1 MYALQ
6 FLIPICLSVFG
17 HVDNMS
23 LVDLVKQSAAKL
35 NPQFAKALPS
45 TETETSNRQNS
56 AIQAPT
62 LESSRQEGIGETFR
76 RTFQPDPISVLP
88 EQRPLWSKAKAR
100 QASEPAVSAES
111 IQKAAD
117 LVLQY
122 IQLTPNFKTVH
133 GLGPGSDTPSAKS
146 ATREE
151 QPVGEPIN
159 IGAKQEVKFGNPPKS
174 AQGGTKEQLSPE
186 QQLALLLSVAD
197 EIKQIGTPG
206 SGITSGDT

>member
-17 HVDNMS
+17 HVDSMS

-45 TETETSNRQNS
+45 TGTETSNRQNS

-62 LESSRQEGIGETFR
+62 LESSRQEGIGQTFR

-122 IQLTPNFKTVH
+122 IQLTPNFKSVH
-133 GLGPGSDTPSAKS
+133 GLGPGPDTSSVKS
-146 ATREE
+146 ATRED
-151 QPVGEPIN
+151 PVGEPIN

-174 AQGGTKEQLSPE
+174 TKGDTNKQLSPE